1 VASSRA
7 LVIGGSL
14 GGLFAAHLLRSVG
27 FDVRVFER
35 VADDLASRGVG
46 LGTHDGLFEVAQRIA
61 IAFDRSDGVAIDSY
75 VCLDQDGRVIYEMP
89 LSRVMIAWA
98 QIYRPLKDALPSQCY
113 CGGKQLERIEQD
125 PESVTAIFADGTR
138 ETGDLLIGAD
148 GLRSTVRGQFLP
160 ALKPIYAGYI
170 AWRAMVPEND
180 IPVAVRETVFGR
192 YAFCLPD
199 GEVGVSY
206 PVPGREGDS
215 RPGFRN
221 SNIVWYRRVD
231 LKTLHD
237 LCTDSEGRPH
247 DISIPPPLV
256 RPEVVAGIKKTSHAL
271 LARPIAE
278 IFCACEQ
285 PFFQPIYDL
294 ASPRIVFGRV
304 ALLGDAAFVARP
316 HVGAGV
322 TKAALDAV
330 CLVDSIVA
338 ARGDLWAAL
347 TGYDVARREFGNW
360 IVARSRQL
368 GSSILARP
376 EPPSEHPALA
386 CDPRV
391 KAVIHDY
398 VAVAI
403 AMRDWRTSRI
413 RTV

>member
-7 LVIGGSL
+7 FVIGGSL

-27 FDVRVFER
+27 FDVQVFES

-46 LGTHDGLFEVAQRIA
+46 LGTHDGLFDVAQRIG
-61 IAFDRSDGVAIDSY
+61 IAFDRSNGVAIDSY
-75 VCLDQDGRVIYEMP
+75 VCLDLDGRIICEMP

-98 QIYRPLKDALPSQCY
+98 QIYRPLKDSLPPRCY
-113 CGGKQLERIEQD
+113 CGGKQLVRIEQD

-138 ETGDLLIGAD
+138 ETGDLLVGAD

-199 GEVGVSY
+199 GEVAVSY

-215 RPGFRN
+215 RSGFRN

-231 LKTLHD
+231 LEALHD
-237 LCTDSEGRPH
+237 LCTDSEGRRH

-256 RPEVVAGIKKTSHAL
+256 RSEVVAGIKRAAHAV

-278 IFCACEQ
+278 IFSACEQ

-322 TKAALDAV
+322 TKAALDAA
-330 CLVDSIVA
+330 CLADSIVA
-338 ARGDLWAAL
+338 AQGDLFAAL
-347 TGYDVARREFGNW
+347 IVYNAVRREFGNW

-368 GSSILARP
+368 GSSILARR
-376 EPPSEHPALA
+376 EPCEHPASDR
-386 CDPRV
+386 DPRV
-391 KAVIHDY
+391 KAVLHDY

-403 AMRDWRTSRI
+403 AMRDWR
-413 RTV
+413 